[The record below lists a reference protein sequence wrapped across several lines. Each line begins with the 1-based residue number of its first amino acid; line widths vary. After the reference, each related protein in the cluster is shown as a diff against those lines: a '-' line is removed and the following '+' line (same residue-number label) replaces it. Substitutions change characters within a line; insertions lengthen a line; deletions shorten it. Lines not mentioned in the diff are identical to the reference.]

1 MKTIIIGAGFAG
13 LSAAHALRGKCEV
26 IEAGSRPGGLCR
38 TEVEGGFTFDY
49 TGHLMH
55 LREGAAKD
63 FILNNTPV
71 RMNILERRAFIYSH
85 GTYTGYPYQI
95 NNYGL
100 PVKTVEENLRGFFR
114 ARLSGRVSEKSF
126 LSWINTSLGSGIAKN
141 FMAPYNSKLWK
152 HPLEKLTLEWLGRF
166 VPSPSMEEVLE
177 GILPKGRKGAGYN
190 ANFYYPEKGGIESVI
205 KGIYEGVKD
214 CVSLNEKGVRIDTER
229 RVVITGKGKRPYE
242 RLISTM
248 PLKSLLEMTGKG
260 THRAYSKKLKAVN
273 VYCLNIGFK
282 LKKQIDM
289 SWVYVPEK
297 KHPFYRIGFPHNFSG
312 LNAPE
317 GFGSVFCEVSFHGN
331 KPPAGTDGAI
341 IEGLIAMGIIES
353 RADIEVLLPMT
364 LKGAYVIYDRER
376 REILDKVVPEL
387 ESKGI
392 FLAGRYGRWE
402 YSSME
407 DAVVEGFEAAR
418 RASYKIKD

>member
-38 TEVEGGFTFDY
+38 TEVADGFTFDY

-63 FILNNTPV
+63 FILNNTPGK
-71 RMNILERRAFIYSH
+71 MNILERRAFIYSQ
-85 GTYTGYPYQI
+85 GVYTGYPYQI

-100 PVKTVEENLRGFFR
+100 PVRIVEENLRGFFR
-114 ARLSGRVSEKSF
+114 ARISGKASEKNF
-126 LSWINTSLGSGIAKN
+126 LEWVNTALGSGIAKN
-141 FMAPYNSKLWK
+141 FMVPYNSKLWK
-152 HPLEKLTLEWLGRF
+152 HPLDRLTLEWLGRF
-166 VPSPSMEEVLE
+166 VPSPAMEEVLD
-177 GILPKGRKGAGYN
+177 GILPKGRQGAGYN
-190 ANFYYPEKGGIESVI
+190 AFFYYPESGGIESVI

-214 CVSLNEKGVRIDTER
+214 SVSLNEKAVSIDAER
-229 RVVITGKGKRPYE
+229 RVITTDKGERRYE

-248 PLKSLLEMTGKG
+248 PLKKLLEMTGNG
-260 THRAYSKKLKAVN
+260 LYHRLSKKLKAVN
-273 VYCLNIGFK
+273 VYCLNLGFK
-282 LKKQIDM
+282 LKKPVNM

-297 KHPFYRIGFPHNFSG
+297 KYPFYRIGFPHNFSRF
-312 LNAPE
+312 NAPE
-317 GFGSVFCEVSFHGN
+317 GFGSVFCEVSFRGH
-331 KPPAGTDGAI
+331 KPPAAADAAVI
-341 IEGLIAMGIIES
+341 DGLISMGIIES
-353 RADIEVLLPMT
+353 RADIQVILPMT
-364 LKGAYVIYDRER
+364 LYGAYVIYDRER
-376 REILDKVVPEL
+376 REILDKVVAEL

-407 DAVVEGFEAAR
+407 DAVVEGFEAAKK
-418 RASYKIKD
+418 ASYK